1 MGSDENCV
9 FKISFADNIVS
20 EQAFILVEDEP
31 VIYKHHYSHLVQKS
45 QAFISTDFELEIFLP

>member
-31 VIYKHHYSHLVQKS
+31 VIYKHHYSHFVEVIKVNSSRTTSIYFHRL
-45 QAFISTDFELEIFLP
+45 